1 MTNPYDLMDHNK
13 FRAVTGEEI
22 KRVMNGE
29 PPQAGDDEDGG
40 EDEGN
45 ASVTAIPK
53 AKPKKSPPEGGM
65 EPEPTA

>member
-1 MTNPYDLMDHNK
+1 MTL
-13 FRAVTGEEI
+13 TGDES

-29 PPQAGDDEDGG
+29 PPQADDGEDGG

-65 EPEPTA
+65 EPEPTV